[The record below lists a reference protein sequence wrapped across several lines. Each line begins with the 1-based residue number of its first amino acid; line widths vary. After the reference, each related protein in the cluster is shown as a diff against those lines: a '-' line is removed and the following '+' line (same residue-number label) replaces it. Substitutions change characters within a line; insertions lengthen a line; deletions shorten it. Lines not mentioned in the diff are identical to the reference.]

1 MKRERRSSKGIVGVL
16 AALFA
21 LGALGAG
28 APVASAELP
37 LPVYQVG
44 ADAQPINPCPDGT
57 WPAGDTTGADAATCG
72 GGSPVYLGGFGF
84 GGPPAGNSSIP
95 TPLGARP
102 ATGFLRSTDPS
113 LGSDAD
119 GAHVRAI
126 SITDANGHTLLLADI
141 EVQGWFV
148 ADKQAG
154 VGLEDI
160 RKRVASDLGI
170 SGQQIFVQS
179 DHTHSGADAL
189 GVWGGVPPSFMSY
202 MANQTVKA
210 LENAYRTAAPAN
222 LYYGSAP
229 GMDLLHNQ
237 YADDPRNQM
246 MDSDVRVLQAR
257 DPNTGANLVTL
268 LNFSAHAD
276 YIGAEPDLL
285 SGDWP
290 AAANALLEQRFGG
303 KAITLVGTVGRT
315 QPGGALGIPT
325 NPSVV
330 PGCADTSTP
339 DGEAFCRA
347 ESYAKVVVDRAALAL
362 GGGMTPEGTPVGDAT
377 PLRGSSQVASHSYL
391 ITDFAS
397 NAPIMGMDYAGS
409 PLGVPIYRALT
420 PPWLTGNALGTVAAT
435 ARIGDVLISSGPG
448 EMYPQI
454 PLAVSHEVLD
464 NGTLPS
470 PIRPGGFM
478 TMGLSNDQLGYIIAP
493 LSAYPQP
500 MERAILSQAVTGD
513 VISGCISSPNTST
526 CPTPSP
532 VSNDN
537 YFFNVSHTMGLRLTC
552 ALLRG
557 ADEVL
562 YPNGDGGVY
571 RKSDA
576 ECGLFPNDEAL
587 PAGSDLTISDTVPP
601 APATLP

>member
-1 MKRERRSSKGIVGVL
+1 MGREAHGSRRI
-16 AALFA
+16 
-21 LGALGAG
+21 LGALGALCALAAFGAG
-28 APVASAELP
+28 APAASAA

-57 WPAGDTTGADAATCG
+57 WPANDTTGADAATCG
-72 GGSPVYLGGFGF
+72 GGAPVYLGGFGF
-84 GGPPAGNSSIP
+84 GGPPAGNPSVP

-102 ATGFLRSTDPS
+102 ASGYLRSTDPG
-113 LGSDAD
+113 LGGDAD

-126 SITDANGHTLLLADI
+126 SITDASGHTVLLADI

-160 RKRVASDLGI
+160 RKRVASDLHL

-179 DHTHSGADAL
+179 DHTHAGADAL
-189 GVWGGVPPSFMSY
+189 GVWGGVPPAFMSY

-210 LENAYRTAAPAN
+210 LDNAYRSAAPAN

-237 YADDPRNQM
+237 YDGDPRNQA

-276 YIGAEPDLL
+276 YIGSRPYLL
-285 SGDWP
+285 SGDWL
-290 AAANALLEQRFGG
+290 AGANALLEQRFGG
-303 KAITLVGTVGRT
+303 KAVTLVGTLGRT
-315 QPGGALGIPT
+315 QPGGTLGIPT
-325 NPSVV
+325 DSADV

-339 DGEAFCRA
+339 DGQAFCRV
-347 ESYAKVVVDRAALAL
+347 ESYGKVVVDRAALAL
-362 GGGMTPEGTPVGDAT
+362 SGGTTPEGQTVDAARPLSGD
-377 PLRGSSQVASHSYL
+377 SQVASHSYL
-391 ITDFAS
+391 ITDPAT
-397 NAPIMGMDYAGS
+397 NALILGMDYAGN
-409 PLGVPIYRALT
+409 PLGVPIYRSLT
-420 PPWLTGNALGTVAAT
+420 PPWLTGSTLGTVAAT
-435 ARIGDVLISSGPG
+435 ARIGDVLVSSGPG

-454 PLAVSHEVLD
+454 PLAVSHEISD
-464 NGTLPS
+464 NGTLRS

-500 MERAILSQAVTGD
+500 MERSVLSQAVTGD
-513 VISGCISSPNTST
+513 VISGCISSPNTGT

-532 VSNDN
+532 VANDN

-557 ADEVL
+557 ADDVL
-562 YPNGDGGVY
+562 YPAGDGGAY

-576 ECGLFPNDEAL
+576 DCGLFANDAAL
-587 PAGSDLTISDTVPP
+587 PAGSDLSISDTVPP